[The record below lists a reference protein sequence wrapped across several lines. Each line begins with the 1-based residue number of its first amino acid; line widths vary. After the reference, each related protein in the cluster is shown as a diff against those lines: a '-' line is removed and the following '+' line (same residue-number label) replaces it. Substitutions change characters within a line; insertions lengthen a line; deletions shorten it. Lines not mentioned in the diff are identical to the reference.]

1 MAIFHLSIKI
11 IGRSHGATAVAKAAY
26 RSGTRLKNERTGLI
40 HDFTKKYGVGYSEVI
55 LCKNAPSIYRNREIL
70 WNEVEKVEKNKNAQY
85 AREIEF
91 ALPIEFDEQTRLEVA
106 RTFLQTF
113 ADEGMCVDWSYHNRE
128 FGNRNPHVHAMLTT
142 RGIREDGSWDAKERK
157 AYAIDENGEKIP
169 VIDPK
174 TGLQK
179 IGPKGRKMWERV
191 TVQKNDWNDPGNAEK
206 WRLRWEEIV
215 NSKMD
220 ELGLS
225 ERIDRRSYA
234 RQGLDIEPTIHEGVS
249 ARKMEAK
256 GYISD
261 RCQINREIRERNRI
275 RKWIKE
281 KVRELTGTILE
292 KVKLQFEKMQR
303 FLTNQ
308 IGGNYEPDRTIRDHD
323 RDHGSSAEVDPD
335 YRGAGGNHRQF
346 DGTDRTIDELGE
358 RVDRTKRTVGRVDGR
373 IDGAKQ
379 SVGRLDDI
387 IDGTEQFLD
396 DINGGLGRTEQ
407 FLADISGGIDET
419 EELLGEYGERTDG
432 IKRSASG
439 SGKQIADLEA
449 RIKRREEEANESIR
463 KIFERYQQRQSD
475 AEVGKRS
482 EGLEEK
488 VRGLGSRESGYSEG
502 EGFAEIGELET
513 GKDQAREL
521 INNLRARERAAEK
534 ERQDRRP
541 KQPAINLGE
550 QRSNPEGSA
559 PDPIIKR
566 EERGRSR

>member
-1 MAIFHLSIKI
+1 MAIYHLSIKI

-26 RSGTRLKNERTGLI
+26 RSGTRLKNERTGLV

-142 RGIREDGSWDAKERK
+142 RGIREDGTWDAKERK
-157 AYAIDENGEKIP
+157 AYALDENGEKIP

-215 NSKMD
+215 NSKMA

-234 RQGLDIEPTIHEGVS
+234 RQGLDIEPTIHEGIS

-256 GYISD
+256 GCISD

-292 KVKLQFEKMQR
+292 KAKLQFEKMQR

-308 IGGNYEPDRTIRDHD
+308 IGGNYEPDTTIRNHD
-323 RDHGSSAEVDPD
+323 RNYGSSAGADPD
-335 YRGAGGNHRQF
+335 HRGAGGNHRQS
-346 DGTDRTIDELGE
+346 DETDR
-358 RVDRTKRTVGRVDGR
+358 
-373 IDGAKQ
+373 
-379 SVGRLDDI
+379 I
-387 IDGTEQFLD
+387 I
-396 DINGGLGRTEQ
+396 
-407 FLADISGGIDET
+407 AET
-419 EELLGEYGERTDG
+419 ERFLGEYGERADG

-463 KIFERYQQRQSD
+463 RIYERYQHRQSD
-475 AEVGKRS
+475 AEAGKRS

-488 VRGLGSRESGYSEG
+488 IRGLGGREVGSSEG
-502 EGFAEIGELET
+502 EGLAEIGELES

-521 INNLRARERAAEK
+521 INDLRAKERAAEK
-534 ERQDRRP
+534 ERQDRRA
-541 KQPAINLGE
+541 KQPVIDSGE
-550 QRSNPEGSA
+550 QRSNPKGST
-559 PDPIIKR
+559 PGPIVKY